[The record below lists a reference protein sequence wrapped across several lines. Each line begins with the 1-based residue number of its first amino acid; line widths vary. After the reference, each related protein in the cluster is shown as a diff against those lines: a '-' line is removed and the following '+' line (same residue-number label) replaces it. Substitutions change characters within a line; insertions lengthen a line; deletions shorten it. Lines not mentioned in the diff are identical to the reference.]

1 MKPKLILHFCGII
14 LCFLVAINITVYYY
28 KTTLSIEQQIA
39 QKLGITETDVFL
51 FDTQK
56 VDEYQIAGIC
66 YASNQYGIVWMHN
79 KKYGPELIW
88 IKTSEKMACRANK
101 VWVTPISIKENH
113 FCAFLS
119 DNSDLSSIILEDKNN
134 TMIAKVDHVPALKI
148 IFHEIGR
155 NYYQLKDA
163 EGFII
168 Q

>member
-1 MKPKLILHFCGII
+1 MKPKWILSFCGII

-79 KKYGPELIW
+79 KKY
-88 IKTSEKMACRANK
+88 
-101 VWVTPISIKENH
+101 
-113 FCAFLS
+113 
-119 DNSDLSSIILEDKNN
+119 
-134 TMIAKVDHVPALKI
+134 
-148 IFHEIGR
+148 EIGR
-155 NYYQLKDA
+155 A
-163 EGFII
+163 HV
-168 Q
+168 